1 MNKITFSFPTLK
13 NILLSAIIIIFPI
26 FFLPLTQEYFSTAK
40 AYFLTFGVLLLLLTS
55 TIEFLITKKFN
66 WQKNPFDNLLILFI
80 ITTGLSIVISSPNKI
95 QAILN
100 PNFGLVSF
108 IALSILT
115 FYFLRSNS
123 TPLEKNNFALLF
135 SAIFLSLISIVI
147 FFIPFINFSPPSSL
161 LFLKSSSFTPL
172 GNQIDLAIYLGFFIL
187 YGLTQILSKKQTVI
201 NKKQLVINYL
211 QLISSF
217 IALSFVVY
225 SLFNQF
231 NQSLIILPP
240 FKLSWYAVLE
250 ILKNPVSAL
259 FGAGVDNFSSIFTKV
274 KDIDYNQTKLWQI
287 SSFSVSRSTIFHLF
301 TETGIFGFISFVLLI
316 FTSIKQS
323 LQNKQ
328 KYFLFTIG
336 YWVLVAFLFPP
347 SLPLF
352 FLFFFILSQNYN
364 NQSSIVHSPSSN
376 LDLSGLLPIYLGTI
390 IISFIIIGA
399 SSYFLTT
406 TYYAEILYRK
416 SLNALAGN
424 NVQGL
429 YNDMRQAIAFNP
441 FIEKYRVN
449 FSQVNLLIANNV
461 AAKAND
467 KYQLT
472 DQDRQTISQAIQTAI
487 SEAKAGVTLNSQKS
501 NNWENLAYIYKNIIN
516 IAQDA
521 DSWTVAAYQRAI
533 ALDPQNPTYKLNFGG
548 VYYSFNNFEMATN
561 LFQQAIALKPDWA
574 NAHYNLA
581 WSNFNKQNYQ
591 SAAAEMQNVLYL
603 LNPQKDKID
612 YDKAQKDL
620 EEFKKKLPQTEEP
633 IKPEVKEESK
643 QLNLPIAP
651 KEKIEPPI
659 QLPKEASP
667 EAR

>member
-1 MNKITFSFPTLK
+1 M
-13 NILLSAIIIIFPI
+13 
-26 FFLPLTQEYFSTAK
+26 
-40 AYFLTFGVLLLLLTS
+40 
-55 TIEFLITKKFN
+55 
-66 WQKNPFDNLLILFI
+66 
-80 ITTGLSIVISSPNKI
+80 
-95 QAILN
+95 
-100 PNFGLVSF
+100 
-108 IALSILT
+108 
-115 FYFLRSNS
+115 
-123 TPLEKNNFALLF
+123 
-135 SAIFLSLISIVI
+135 
-147 FFIPFINFSPPSSL
+147 
-161 LFLKSSSFTPL
+161 
-172 GNQIDLAIYLGFFIL
+172 
-187 YGLTQILSKKQTVI
+187 
-201 NKKQLVINYL
+201 
-211 QLISSF
+211 
-217 IALSFVVY
+217 
-225 SLFNQF
+225 
-231 NQSLIILPP
+231 
-240 FKLSWYAVLE
+240 
-250 ILKNPVSAL
+250 
-259 FGAGVDNFSSIFTKV
+259 
-274 KDIDYNQTKLWQI
+274 
-287 SSFSVSRSTIFHLF
+287 
-301 TETGIFGFISFVLLI
+301 
-316 FTSIKQS
+316 
-323 LQNKQ
+323 
-328 KYFLFTIG
+328 
-336 YWVLVAFLFPP
+336 VAFLFPP

>member
-1 MNKITFSFPTLK
+1 M
-13 NILLSAIIIIFPI
+13 
-26 FFLPLTQEYFSTAK
+26 
-40 AYFLTFGVLLLLLTS
+40 
-55 TIEFLITKKFN
+55 
-66 WQKNPFDNLLILFI
+66 
-80 ITTGLSIVISSPNKI
+80 
-95 QAILN
+95 
-100 PNFGLVSF
+100 
-108 IALSILT
+108 
-115 FYFLRSNS
+115 
-123 TPLEKNNFALLF
+123 F